1 MPTCEALVCGDGL
14 SVVRCPNKAT
24 RAGFGYV
31 GEATVRCDGHL
42 HHFGRRQQHLP
53 LDLDMSDLYAPT
65 PGDAVALRGGV
76 LVEAEAWDLL
86 AFDEAKFEAAE
97 LNAQRIALREP
108 ARAARIRDL
117 VGRMRAKT
125 VAHVEREAGL

>member
-1 MPTCEALVCGDGL
+1 MEQPSCLVTEADWRRLAAEARPLRQDL
-14 SVVRCPNKAT
+14 AS
-24 RAGFGYV
+24 RADFAADRLALRG
-31 GEATVRCDGHL
+31 
-42 HHFGRRQQHLP
+42 
-53 LDLDMSDLYAPT
+53 LDLSDPYAPT

-76 LVEAEAWDLL
+76 LAEAEAWDLL

-97 LNAQRIALREP
+97 QNAQRIARRDP

-117 VGRMRAKT
+117 VGRMRAAT

>member
-1 MPTCEALVCGDGL
+1 MDHHERVLRNAAAGYRATKPTWAQPRAYLAEQAAAWEHIADVAALH
-14 SVVRCPNKAT
+14 R
-24 RAGFGYV
+24 
-31 GEATVRCDGHL
+31 
-42 HHFGRRQQHLP
+42 
-53 LDLDMSDLYAPT
+53 LDLSDLYAPT
-65 PGDAVALRGGV
+65 PGDALALRGVV
-76 LVEAEAWDLL
+76 LAEAEAWGLL

-97 LNAQRIALREP
+97 LNAQRIALRDP

>member
-1 MPTCEALVCGDGL
+1 MDREERTARNEAD
-14 SVVRCPNKAT
+14 RY
-24 RAGFGYV
+24 RAAAPSWGCSR
-31 GEATVRCDGHL
+31 AWLDKRAAWWGHVADVAAL
-42 HHFGRRQQHLP
+42 RG
-53 LDLDMSDLYAPT
+53 LDLSDLYAPT

-76 LVEAEAWDLL
+76 LVEAEAWGLL
-86 AFDEAKFEAAE
+86 AFDEGKFEAAE
-97 LNAQRIALREP
+97 WNAQRIAQREP

>member
-1 MPTCEALVCGDGL
+1 MDHDERVLRNAAAGYRATKPTWAQPRAYLAEQAAAWEHFADVVAL
-14 SVVRCPNKAT
+14 
-24 RAGFGYV
+24 AG
-31 GEATVRCDGHL
+31 
-42 HHFGRRQQHLP
+42 
-53 LDLDMSDLYAPT
+53 LDLSDLYAPT

-97 LNAQRIALREP
+97 LNAQRTALREP

-117 VGRMRAKT
+117 VGRMRAAT